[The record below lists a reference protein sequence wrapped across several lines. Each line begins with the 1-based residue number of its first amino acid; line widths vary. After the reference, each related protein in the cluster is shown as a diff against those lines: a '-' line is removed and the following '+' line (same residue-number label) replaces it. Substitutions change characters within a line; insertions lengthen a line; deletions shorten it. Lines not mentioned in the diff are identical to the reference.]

1 MENHFGQLAEVVFAV
16 IEEIQHRILHLQSFI
31 QMQAEMYTLIT
42 FRKAVEYRKGAENEC
57 ERKSSGLPAGGE
69 VKAKSEAGRTNWV
82 DLQAEQDES
91 RRQSKNQSQIKSA
104 YDVAE
109 KILLGG

>member
-1 MENHFGQLAEVVFAV
+1 VGVAVAWGGFCCNRGNTASYFALAV
-16 IEEIQHRILHLQSFI
+16 IFPNA
-31 QMQAEMYTLIT
+31 AEMYTLIT